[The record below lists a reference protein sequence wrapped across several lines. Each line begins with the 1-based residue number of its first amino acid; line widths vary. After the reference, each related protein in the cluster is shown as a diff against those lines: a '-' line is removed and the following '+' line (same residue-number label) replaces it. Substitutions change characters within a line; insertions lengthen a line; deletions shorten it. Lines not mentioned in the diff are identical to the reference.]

1 VEGPG
6 GMPGAH
12 CEGSIQTP
20 LSEPMQFVFTFPQI
34 VISER
39 ALIISGSKM
48 EFSEYQPGEYIID
61 TPFDMVH
68 DRLDLLR
75 TKKEIP

>member
-1 VEGPG
+1 
-6 GMPGAH
+6 
-12 CEGSIQTP
+12 
-20 LSEPMQFVFTFPQI
+20 
-34 VISER
+34 
-39 ALIISGSKM
+39 M

-61 TPFDMVH
+61 TPFDTVH